1 MDHKWLVTFL
11 EHRIGDKRIIRLIRK
26 WLKVGIRENDK
37 VQRNLRGTPQGAV
50 ISPIL
55 ANVYL
60 HYVYDLWVQQWRK
73 KRARGDMIVVRYADD
88 TVVGFQF
95 ERDAKAFLQN
105 LKQRLTRF
113 GLSIHPEKT
122 RLISFGRF
130 AQERCRKRGLG
141 KPETF
146 DFLGFTHYCGKSR
159 KSKAFVLG
167 RRTIKKRLRAQ
178 LREIKAE
185 LRRRLHRPIRE
196 TGEWL
201 RRVLTG
207 HLNYYGV
214 PGNSKTLSSFFY
226 HVGWLWLRAL
236 RRRSQRTRMTWERFN
251 RRRDSYFPKVRIVH
265 PLPWERFDAKT
276 RGRSPVR

>member
-1 MDHKWLVTFL
+1 
-11 EHRIGDKRIIRLIRK
+11 
-26 WLKVGIRENDK
+26 
-37 VQRNLRGTPQGAV
+37 
-50 ISPIL
+50 
-55 ANVYL
+55 
-60 HYVYDLWVQQWRK
+60 
-73 KRARGDMIVVRYADD
+73 MIVVRYADD

-95 ERDAKAFLQN
+95 ERDSEAFLQY
-105 LKQRLTRF
+105 LKQRLNRF

-130 AQERCRKRGLG
+130 ALERCRKRGLR

-146 DFLGFTHYCGKSR
+146 DFLGFTHYCGKSWR
-159 KSKAFVLG
+159 SNAFVLV
-167 RRTIKKRLRAQ
+167 RKTIKKRLRAQ
-178 LREIKAE
+178 LREIKTE

-196 TGEWL
+196 TGMWL
-201 RRVLTG
+201 RRVLMG

-226 HVGWLWLRAL
+226 QVGWLWLRAL

-251 RRRDSYFPKVRIVH
+251 RLIDPYFPKVRIVH
-265 PLPWERFDAKT
+265 PHPGERFDAKT